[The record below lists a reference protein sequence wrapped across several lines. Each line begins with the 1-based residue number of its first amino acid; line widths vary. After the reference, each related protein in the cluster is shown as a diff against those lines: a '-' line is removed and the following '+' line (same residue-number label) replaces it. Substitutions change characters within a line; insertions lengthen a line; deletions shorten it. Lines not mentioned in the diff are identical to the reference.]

1 MQLLR
6 GLTLLCWGLLGC
18 ASGPEPAGEPANY
31 GIKDGQVWVR
41 GPWDAIKPSR
51 DLDEVID
58 QLCPAVM
65 ELPGAQF
72 GDYGQEYCGLVY
84 SLGDST
90 YYASHPSPLARTKV
104 SRSSREKNCFV
115 PRQVVDTRG
124 QTEPH
129 ADYHGHPWSP
139 SPMTESRLDRLAATQ
154 VFSIRIQ
161 FDKACHIQKLIP
173 YLKEDRPGELYE
185 RRGKSWKLIGLI
197 KPEHKASGQVTP
209 VDDSRGTP

>member
-1 MQLLR
+1 MRLLR

-18 ASGPEPAGEPANY
+18 ASGPEPAGERANY
-31 GIKDGQVWVR
+31 GINQDGQLWVR
-41 GPWDAIKPSR
+41 GPWEAIKPSQ
-51 DLDEVID
+51 DPDDVID

-72 GDYGQEYCGLVY
+72 GDYGREYCGLIY
-84 SLGDST
+84 SLSDGN
-90 YYASHPSPLARTKV
+90 YYASHPSPLADPQVGRV
-104 SRSSREKNCFV
+104 SREKNCYV
-115 PRQVVDTRG
+115 PRRVVDERG
-124 QTEPH
+124 QPEPL

-139 SPMTESRLDRLAATQ
+139 SSMLKSRADLLSATQ

-161 FDKACHIQKLIP
+161 FDKACHIQKLVP

-197 KPEHKASGQVTP
+197 KPENKASGRVTR
-209 VDDSRGTP
+209 VNE